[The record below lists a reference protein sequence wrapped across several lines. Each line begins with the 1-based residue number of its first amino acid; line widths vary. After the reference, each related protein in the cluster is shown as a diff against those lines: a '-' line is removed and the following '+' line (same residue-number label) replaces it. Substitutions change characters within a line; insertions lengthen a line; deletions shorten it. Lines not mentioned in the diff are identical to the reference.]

1 MSWNIVLPELDVMI
15 RGLSRTSPDPAVVS
29 HLDQLIQDR
38 RLFLVGWVRQ
48 GLLSRAR
55 DDRQFQRLVAALSPF
70 PDLPI
75 TPPDHVAA
83 SALGRDLATHAISI
97 QPAQALLWVMA
108 KRSGAQVWSLQYRW
122 RSLQRF
128 GAPLHREA

>member
-1 MSWNIVLPELDVMI
+1 MSWGIVLPELDVLVK
-15 RGLSRTSPDPAVVS
+15 GFSRTNPDPAVVS
-29 HLDQLIQDR
+29 HIDQLIQDR

-55 DDRQFQRLVAALSPF
+55 DDRQFQRLMAALSPF

-83 SALGRDLATHAISI
+83 SALGRDLANHAITI
-97 QPAQALLWVMA
+97 QPAQALLWIMA
-108 KRSGAQVWSLQYRW
+108 ERSGAQIWSQQNRW
-122 RSLQRF
+122 RNLERF
-128 GAPLHREA
+128 GAPLYRDI